1 MILKQKKYL
10 KKHLHVIKIPFVFN
24 YSFFLL
30 QVDEKLEQLLFFEA
44 ENALDEFL
52 DYIFFLLRIYDR
64 RNFTCG

>member
-1 MILKQKKYL
+1 ML
-10 KKHLHVIKIPFVFN
+10 FVFN
-24 YSFFLL
+24 YSFFLF

>member
-1 MILKQKKYL
+1 MQLKIL
-10 KKHLHVIKIPFVFN
+10 FVFN

-44 ENALDEFL
+44 ENALEEFL

-64 RNFTCG
+64 RNLTCG